1 MKFNSIGMFAV
12 QWAKIFGIPK
22 VISVGIDDEKLEIT
36 KQIGV
41 DFTINPLNKEAL
53 QLISEHINSI
63 NVDLVIEVAG
73 SPAISSTEANIQIV
87 M

>member
-1 MKFNSIGMFAV
+1 MFAV
-12 QWAKIFGIPK
+12 QWAKIFGISK
-22 VISVGIDDEKLEIT
+22 VLAVDIDDEKLEIT
-36 KQIGV
+36 IQIGA

-53 QLISEHINSI
+53 QLISEHTSGI

-73 SPAISSTEANIQIV
+73 SPATSSTEANIQIV

>member
-1 MKFNSIGMFAV
+1 MFAV
-12 QWAKIFGIPK
+12 QWAKIFGISK
-22 VISVGIDDEKLEIT
+22 VIAVGIDDEKLEIT
-36 KQIGV
+36 KQIGA

-53 QLISEHINSI
+53 QLISEHTNGI

-73 SPAISSTEANIQIV
+73 SPATSSTEANIQIV